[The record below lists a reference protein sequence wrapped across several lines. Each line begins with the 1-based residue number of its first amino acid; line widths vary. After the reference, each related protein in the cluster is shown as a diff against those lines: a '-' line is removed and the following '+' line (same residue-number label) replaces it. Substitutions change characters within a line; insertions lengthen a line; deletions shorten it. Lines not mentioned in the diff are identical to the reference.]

1 MDPRILLQ
9 IQWLMETT
17 FQTRIQALPIWISV
31 DRSFSGY
38 ILQVSP
44 KEQLEITLV
53 QMCLT
58 DLEALMV
65 TKTLS
70 CKISTSLLLTMAKRT
85 IQTTEVTLM

>member
-9 IQWLMETT
+9 IRWLMETT
-17 FQTRIQALPIWISV
+17 FQARIQAPRIWISA
-31 DRSFSGY
+31 DKSFSRY

-70 CKISTSLLLTMAKRT
+70 CKISTSLLLTMDRKT
-85 IQTTEVTLM
+85 IQTMEVTLM

>member
-9 IQWLMETT
+9 IRWLMETT
-17 FQTRIQALPIWISV
+17 FQARIQALPIWISV

>member
-17 FQTRIQALPIWISV
+17 FQAKIQALRIWISV
-31 DRSFSGY
+31 DKSFSRY
-38 ILQVSP
+38 TLLVSP

-85 IQTTEVTLM
+85 IQTMEVTLM